1 MCGRFAQYR
10 VAWDYLAPIGLDA
23 PLRSEVTPH
32 PINRYNVAPRS
43 QVMTIRRDLDGLR
56 FEPLLWGYAP
66 FWAKGKRP
74 PPINARLET
83 VATSRFFRNVW
94 QTGRCVVPADGWYEW
109 VADPAEPK
117 RKQPYYIHRRDGEPL
132 YFACIGQFPRNDG
145 QPGEEDG
152 FVIITADSE
161 GGMVDIHDR
170 RPVVL
175 SPESAAEWLNPD
187 MEAGQAERVL
197 LASEPVG
204 LFSWHKVAK
213 EVGNVRNEGPG
224 LIAMIG

>member
-43 QVMTIRRDLDGLR
+43 QVMTIRRDLGGLR

-74 PPINARLET
+74 PTINARLET
-83 VATSRFFRNVW
+83 VATSSFFRNVW

-117 RKQPYYIHRRDGEPL
+117 RKL
-132 YFACIGQFPRNDG
+132 
-145 QPGEEDG
+145 
-152 FVIITADSE
+152 
-161 GGMVDIHDR
+161 
-170 RPVVL
+170 
-175 SPESAAEWLNPD
+175 
-187 MEAGQAERVL
+187 
-197 LASEPVG
+197 
-204 LFSWHKVAK
+204 
-213 EVGNVRNEGPG
+213 
-224 LIAMIG
+224 